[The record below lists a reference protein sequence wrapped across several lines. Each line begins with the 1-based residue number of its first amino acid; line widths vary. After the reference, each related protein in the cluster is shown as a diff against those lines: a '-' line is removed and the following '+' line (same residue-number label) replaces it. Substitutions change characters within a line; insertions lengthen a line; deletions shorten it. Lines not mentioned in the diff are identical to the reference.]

1 MKKQLGQYCYTQHLD
16 KVENVNKN
24 AILEESNF
32 IVQDLFSPKFFV
44 KYYDNCYTPGAT
56 IFRENF
62 LLPKGFFCSFGQ
74 GWLIVRLYSPVMWY
88 LLIADIALIIT

>member
-32 IVQDLFSPKFFV
+32 IVQDLFSPKFSV
-44 KYYDNCYTPGAT
+44 KY
-56 IFRENF
+56 
-62 LLPKGFFCSFGQ
+62 
-74 GWLIVRLYSPVMWY
+74 
-88 LLIADIALIIT
+88 